1 MKTLPAIM
9 IMTKEYR
16 AWLKRP
22 TRRHLDDL
30 ALEKGFKV
38 RDAYELGESVLLYKD
53 GHLISTGKG
62 KYHQCV
68 FSIEQAMK
76 LIKKRIVTKDE
87 V

>member
-1 MKTLPAIM
+1 MNTLPAMM

-38 RDAYELGESVLLYKD
+38 RDAHECGESVLLYRD
-53 GHLISTGKG
+53 GHPISTGKG
-62 KYHQCV
+62 KYYQCV

-76 LIKKRIVTKDE
+76 LINKLIKDT
-87 V
+87 